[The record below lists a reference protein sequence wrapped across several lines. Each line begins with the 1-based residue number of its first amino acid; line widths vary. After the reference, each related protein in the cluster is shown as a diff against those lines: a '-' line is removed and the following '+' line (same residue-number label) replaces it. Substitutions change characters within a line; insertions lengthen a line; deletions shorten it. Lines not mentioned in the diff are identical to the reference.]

1 MAIPTEK
8 KTKKYKEIKKSL
20 INQLETRKRDFPYN
34 LDLIEDYMDLY
45 VTKTR
50 LIKDIEERG
59 VSIEWNNGGGQRGRK
74 KNDSVELLLKVNK
87 QMLSIISEL
96 GIKTD
101 EWMLEDDEDYRL

>member
-1 MAIPTEK
+1 MAIASEK
-8 KTKKYKEIKKSL
+8 KTKKYKQIRESL
-20 INQLETRKRDFPYN
+20 IEQLKIRKKDYPYN

-45 VTKTR
+45 VTKSR

-96 GIKTD
+96 GIKAD
-101 EWMLEDDEDYRL
+101 EVLIEDDEDDKL

>member
-1 MAIPTEK
+1 MAIASEK
-8 KTKKYKEIKKSL
+8 KTKKYKQIRESL
-20 INQLETRKRDFPYN
+20 IEQLKIRKKDYPYN

-45 VTKTR
+45 VTKSR
-50 LIKDIEERG
+50 LIKDVEERG

-96 GIKTD
+96 GIKA
-101 EWMLEDDEDYRL
+101 EGVIGR

>member
-1 MAIPTEK
+1 MAIASEK
-8 KTKKYKEIKKSL
+8 KTKKYKQIRESL
-20 INQLETRKRDFPYN
+20 IEQLKIRKKDYPYN

-45 VTKTR
+45 VTKSR
-50 LIKDIEERG
+50 LIKDVEERG

-96 GIKTD
+96 GIKAD
-101 EWMLEDDEDYRL
+101 EVLLEDDEDDKL

>member
-1 MAIPTEK
+1 MAIASEK
-8 KTKKYKEIKKSL
+8 KTKKYKQIRESL
-20 INQLETRKRDFPYN
+20 IEQLKIRKKDYPYN

-45 VTKTR
+45 VTKSR
-50 LIKDIEERG
+50 LIKDVEERG

-96 GIKTD
+96 GIKAD
-101 EWMLEDDEDYRL
+101 EVLIEDDEDDKL